1 MMMRPVQAP
10 WIRPGVVV
18 HDPAIPVDG
27 LLEGFAQA
35 IQERG
40 FAVGALIPREDH
52 GDDGR
57 DNDLDPPSERP
68 PIPLDTPA
76 LASRCLRGAMRD
88 DADLVVIS
96 RFSAFEHATRALKA
110 VVEGGVSPGLPI
122 LTAIAGQD
130 LHRWHDVIGQDGAI
144 LAPTLDALW
153 HWWGP
158 DRLYRDLALGVTDQ
172 AVRRLVCGRR
182 WVMVEGPHGAGLAY
196 LPKSPAGTQA
206 RLPALRQLSL
216 RQLAAFCQSWDP
228 LEMAVGIA
236 AINAHYNRADLSGIV
251 AGDGASGLRDE
262 TGRVVVIGGFPGQRE
277 LFPHAQV
284 IDADP
289 QPGEYPIVAIDTLV
303 PGAAAAVVSSS
314 TLVNR
319 NLPRILR
326 LARGARVALTGP
338 TTPLTPRLHDYGVEI
353 LGGFVV
359 RDPRGLALAV
369 EAGAGPREF
378 ASFGHAA
385 HLRRQ
390 KGGSPAHQEPH
401 ALREIY
407 NKKNDNRK
415 TPRKDIESCD
425 RKQALSVISR

>member
-1 MMMRPVQAP
+1 MMRPVKAP

-18 HDPAIPVDG
+18 HDPAMPVDG
-27 LLEGFAQA
+27 LLEAFAHA

-40 FAVGALIPREDH
+40 FAVGALIPASHDH
-52 GDDGR
+52 G
-57 DNDLDPPSERP
+57 LDPPSDKP
-68 PIPLDTPA
+68 PISLDTPT

-96 RFSAFEHATRALKA
+96 RFSAFEHAIRALKA

-130 LHRWHDVIGQDGAI
+130 LHRWHDFIGQDGAI

-158 DRLYRDLALGVTDQ
+158 DRLYRDLALGVTEQ

-182 WVMVEGPHGAGLAY
+182 WVMVEGPHGTGLAY

-206 RLPALRQLSL
+206 RLPALRRLSL

-236 AINAHYNRADLSGIV
+236 AINAHYNRADLSGSV

-262 TGRVVVIGGFPGQRE
+262 TGRVVVVGGFPGQRD
-277 LFPHAQV
+277 LFPQAQV

-359 RDPRGLALAV
+359 RDARGLALAV

-378 ASFGHAA
+378 ASFGRTV

-390 KGGSPAHQEPH
+390 KGGGITSPESQSI
-401 ALREIY
+401 REA
-407 NKKNDNRK
+407 NNHTNDFRRGQ
-415 TPRKDIESCD
+415 RKDTEKWGRES
-425 RKQALSVISR
+425 ALSVISR